1 MKVRWAILLLFLP
14 LPVLSQDFPEL
25 LVDEDD
31 PPPLFEKLPK
41 GTFVRIDGDWILCR
55 GPLGKG
61 DGPPGPNFRLNFE
74 GRTYTNIA
82 TFNNEAVALALQA
95 TKDPAS
101 LQKAEAMWK
110 AGYADDPHFFAF
122 NYNLARTYILKRDFK
137 QALFFAERSATMMKK
152 DYRLDL
158 LLAALYE
165 RMQQD
170 VAAHMHYRQAV
181 RKNPFSATALVALAA
196 YYARTDRESLAE
208 DLLRRGMNR
217 FETDRQLRLGLA
229 ELRYRQYRL
238 NQARILVESID
249 VPESERS
256 SFALRRL
263 LLMARLYDR
272 IGDYR
277 RAAMSYNALLAS
289 TEEPFF
295 LDHNIEA
302 LQRERNRVERLSRV
316 N

>member
-1 MKVRWAILLLFLP
+1 MIAIALLWLP
-14 LPVLSQDFPEL
+14 FSLMAQEFPEL
-25 LVDEDD
+25 LLDEGD
-31 PPPLFEKLPK
+31 PPPLFEKLPA

-61 DGPPGPNFRLNFE
+61 DGPPGPNFRLEFK
-74 GRTYTNIA
+74 GRTYISIA
-82 TFNNEAVALALQA
+82 IFNNEAVERAQQGGTNPGALIE
-95 TKDPAS
+95 
-101 LQKAEAMWK
+101 AEAMWK

-122 NYNLARTYILKRDFK
+122 NYNLARVYLIRRDFK
-137 QALFFAERSATMMKK
+137 QALFFAERSAAMMKK

-158 LLAALYE
+158 LLAGLYE
-165 RMQQD
+165 RLQHD
-170 VAAHMHYRQAV
+170 VAAHLRYKEAV
-181 RKNPFSATALVALAA
+181 RKNPFSATALVALAG

-208 DLLRRGMNR
+208 DLLRRCMDR

-249 VPESERS
+249 VPKSERG

-277 RAAMSYNALLAS
+277 RATTSYDELLAG
-289 TEEPFF
+289 TAEPFF
-295 LDHNIEA
+295 LDHSIEA
-302 LQRERNRVERLSRV
+302 LRRERSRVERLSKV
-316 N
+316 D